1 MDNPAGN
8 VYPIDLDRLLMQA
21 FADPT
26 ILRPILAESI
36 EQAVLTMG
44 KTPLRRKRR
53 SIMGTR
59 PTTTG
64 GP

>member
-36 EQAVLTMG
+36 ERAVLTMG

>member
-8 VYPIDLDRLLMQA
+8 VYPLDLDRLLMQA

-26 ILRPILAESI
+26 VLSPRLAKAI
-36 EQAVLTMG
+36 EQAVLTLG
-44 KTPLRRKRR
+44 KTPLRRKDR
-53 SIMGTR
+53 STMGTR